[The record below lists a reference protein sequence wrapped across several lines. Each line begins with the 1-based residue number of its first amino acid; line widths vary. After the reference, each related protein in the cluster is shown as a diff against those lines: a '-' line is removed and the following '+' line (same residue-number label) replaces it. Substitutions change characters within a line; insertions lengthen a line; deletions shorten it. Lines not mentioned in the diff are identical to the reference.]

1 MVSGTCLVSNGPGNA
16 RNYSSVA
23 FSGRAANNGQRTKK
37 VLTLKCMY
45 LIQILLP
52 LTDENKVP
60 FPDEYYATLA
70 ETLTKKFGGVTAYM
84 PSPATGL
91 WKEDQNTTVKDQ
103 IAVLEVMAEQLDVSE
118 WKKIKDDLARKFRQ
132 EEILMRTF
140 QVTIL

>member
-1 MVSGTCLVSNGPGNA
+1 
-16 RNYSSVA
+16 
-23 FSGRAANNGQRTKK
+23 
-37 VLTLKCMY
+37 MY

-52 LTDENKVP
+52 LTDENRAP
-60 FPDEYYATLA
+60 FPAGHYTALA

-84 PSPATGL
+84 PSKATGL

-118 WKKIKDDLARKFRQ
+118 WKKIKDDLARTFRQ

-140 QVTIL
+140 QVTVL